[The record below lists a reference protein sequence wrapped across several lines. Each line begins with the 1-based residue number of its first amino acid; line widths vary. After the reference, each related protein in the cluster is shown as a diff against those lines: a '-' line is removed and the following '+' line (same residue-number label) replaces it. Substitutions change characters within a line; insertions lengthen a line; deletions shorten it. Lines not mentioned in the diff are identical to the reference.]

1 MSQAEGPWQN
11 TARLGSPHSEPARLT
26 VSEPP
31 SRHVRRVN
39 RHTPKK
45 AVMAAYVGAGFGR
58 AVVDRRATVVRQDDR
73 YSRQRVAGN
82 DVVSVVHFSVR

>member
-1 MSQAEGPWQN
+1 M
-11 TARLGSPHSEPARLT
+11 GSPHSELARLT
-26 VSEPP
+26 VAELP

-58 AVVDRRATVVRQDDR
+58 AAVDKRATVVRQVGR
-73 YSRQRVAGN
+73 YSRQRVAAN
-82 DVVSVVHFSVR
+82 DVVSVVHFPVR